1 MKRSTI
7 DFGIDLGTT
16 TSSIA
21 VLDGTT
27 ARVIRLGSERR
38 EFIPSMVAFNKK
50 GRMLVGDEAKAL
62 LRSGDEAEINDV
74 CYEFK
79 LAMGHP
85 EIFHTFKVNN
95 KNMLPEELSAEIL
108 KELKKY
114 TQEEITAAAIGIPAV
129 FESPQSA
136 ATDRAAKLAGL
147 SLSPLIQEPVAAALT
162 YGFQTTTD
170 NAFWM
175 VYDFGGGTFDA
186 AIIQLRDEQIQVVN
200 HAGDNHLGGGLI
212 DLEIVNKLLIPDI
225 KKEFRI
231 SDNDVLWNVIHSDYM
246 LKHLKHLAERPKIKL
261 TNEKEALFETD
272 KLWDD
277 NNNDTS
283 FERVIKISEIEPLME
298 PFIERSIEICKK
310 VLKDARLSPSD
321 IQKLILVGG
330 PTLAPMFRELLTDRL
345 GIPLESKEDPVTVVA
360 RGAAIFA
367 GTQLVNKTASKK
379 IPILVPG
386 QFFVELDYQPIGDDA
401 EPIIAGKVSA
411 DKEQNLNGYYIEF
424 SSSTGD
430 WRSGKIK
437 LRDDGG
443 FIGNVVAERNIK
455 NEYLIEL
462 TDEKGNLKDITP
474 NRFDYTIGITVSAQT
489 LVNNIGVALAN
500 GEVEILFEKNT
511 PLPAKQRK
519 DLYTTKTVKRGDSG
533 SYLRIPVVEGQNR
546 LADRNHQI
554 GYLEI
559 TGQDTKISRDV
570 PAGST
575 VEFSLNIDESRL
587 YHVTA
592 YIPLLDE
599 YFNNTFNPIYPETD
613 SQLIN
618 DLAKQTE
625 ERFNRISEAA
635 EKIESVT
642 ALEKLEKIKATKMV
656 EEINSSLNQNQ
667 IQDKDATTRKN
678 YRRIELD
685 AKLDEIE
692 KIIEWPTLVNEAQE
706 KISLGRK
713 IIEEYGSDEDEMA
726 FNRLEKE
733 TTRAINS
740 EDTDILRQKVNAL
753 SRLVLEVMMEQP
765 GFWMA
770 QFELLIQKHQD
781 EMRDKQRATQFISQG
796 YHAID
801 NNNIDELR
809 DAVLQLYELL
819 PESVVEEVRGYMS
832 TVMNKRTF
840 N

>member
-16 TSSIA
+16 TSCIA
-21 VLDGTT
+21 VLEGITS
-27 ARVIRLGSERR
+27 RIIKLSERR
-38 EFIPSMVAFNKK
+38 DFIPSMVSYNKK
-50 GRMLVGDEAKAL
+50 GRMLVGYDAKNQLISYDETE
-62 LRSGDEAEINDV
+62 GNDV
-74 CYEFK
+74 CFDFK
-79 LAMGHP
+79 LAMGNP
-85 EIFHTFKVNN
+85 GPYKTYKVNN
-95 KNMLPEELSAEIL
+95 KAMKPEELSAEIL

-114 TQEEITAAAIGIPAV
+114 VQLELSEEVTAAAIGIPAV
-129 FESPQSA
+129 FESPKRA

-147 SLSPLIQEPVAAALT
+147 SPSPLIQEPVAAALT
-162 YGFQTTTD
+162 YGFQTAED
-170 NAFWM
+170 NTFWM

-186 AIIQLRDEQIQVVN
+186 AIMQIRDEQIQVVN
-200 HAGDNHLGGGLI
+200 HAGDNYLGGGLI
-212 DLEIVNKLLIPDI
+212 DWEIIRKLLIPDI
-225 KKEFRI
+225 
-231 SDNDVLWNVIHSDYM
+231 
-246 LKHLKHLAERPKIKL
+246 
-261 TNEKEALFETD
+261 EKEYKLSKDNPLWERTISRILKSYTENAKIRLSTEKETLLEID
-272 KLWDD
+272 KLWVD

-283 FERVIKISEIEPLME
+283 FERVIKRSEIEPLME
-298 PFIERSIEICKK
+298 PFIAKSIEICKK
-310 VLKDARLSPSD
+310 ALKDARLSPSD

-330 PTLAPMFRELLTDRL
+330 PTLTPMFKELLTDGL
-345 GIPLESKEDPVTVVA
+345 GIPLEFKEDPITVVA

-367 GTQLVNKTASKK
+367 GTQLVSKTVSKK

-401 EPIIAGKVSA
+401 EPIIAGKVST
-411 DKEQNLNGYYIEF
+411 DKEQNLSGYYIEF
-424 SSSTGD
+424 ISSTGD
-430 WRSGKIK
+430 WRSGKME
-437 LRDDGG
+437 LNDNGG
-443 FIGNVVAERNIK
+443 FVGNVFAKRNIK

-462 TDEKGNLKDITP
+462 TDKNGRLENITP
-474 NRFDYTIGITVSAQT
+474 NSFNYTMGITVSTQT
-489 LVNNIGVALAN
+489 LVNNVGVALAN
-500 GEVEILFEKNT
+500 GEVENIFEKGT
-511 PLPAKQRK
+511 SLPNKGRI
-519 DLYTTKTVKRGDSG
+519 DLCTTKTVKRGDSG
-533 SYLRIPVVEGQNR
+533 SYLIIPVVEGENR
-546 LADRNHQI
+546 LADRNHPV
-554 GYLEI
+554 GHLKV
-559 TGQDTKISRDV
+559 TGQDQKISRDV
-570 PAGST
+570 TAGST
-575 VEFSLNIDESRL
+575 VEFSLNIDESGL

-613 SQLIN
+613 PQLIN
-618 DLAKQTE
+618 NLAKQTE

-667 IQDKDATTRKN
+667 IQDKNAPNRKN

-685 AKLDEIE
+685 AKLDEVE
-692 KIIEWPTLVNEAQE
+692 KIIEWPALVNEAE
-706 KISLGRK
+706 ENIREGKK
-713 IIEEYGSDEDEMA
+713 IIEAYGSDEDKMA

-733 TTRAINS
+733 TTKAINS
-740 EDTDILRQKVNAL
+740 EDTDILRQKVRAL
-753 SRLVLEVMMEQP
+753 SQLILEVLMEQP

-770 QFELLIQKHQD
+770 QFELLIEEHQD
-781 EMRDKQRATQFISQG
+781 EMRDKQQATQFISQG